1 MIMEMEMKMK
11 KILVIAAL
19 AASLASPALAQS
31 WDPDVGSG
39 NIAPPPYGQN
49 ENGSSIYQG
58 GHRGYSARAEAPR
71 HFAAHRRVH
80 AKQHQQQPAWQSR
93 GAHDRAPCHF
103 YDNATERTVLTASGP
118 L

>member
-1 MIMEMEMKMK
+1 MIMEMEMKLK

-80 AKQHQQQPAWQSR
+80 AKQHQQKQQ
-93 GAHDRAPCHF
+93 
-103 YDNATERTVLTASGP
+103 
-118 L
+118 